1 MEKLNINLSSNFLYL
16 LIFQKI
22 FLTYTNLSYSE
33 PFLWEKKSI
42 TKIKEYGFFKE
53 STFRLDLSRRAY
65 KIGFLY
71 KPTSESIGIKFNI
84 FNFDYAVI
92 APRFEQ

>member
-1 MEKLNINLSSNFLYL
+1 MEKKNPL
-16 LIFQKI
+16 
-22 FLTYTNLSYSE
+22 
-33 PFLWEKKSI
+33 P
-42 TKIKEYGFFKE
+42 KIKEYGFLKE

-84 FNFDYAVI
+84 INFDYAGI
-92 APRFEQ
+92 ASRFEKLKNNLITKMIYAIS